1 MFNNRKL
8 ELSHGGKLVFLRH
21 FFDPRPGLALL
32 FGRAGTFG
40 GLGLGSCFVILFG
53 PFEEGEVVLEDG
65 FVGDGVALVL
75 HAAVDVVHLALDR
88 ILAPEKVL
96 LLQLFEYLED
106 GLFFL
111 LGILLAADGAL
122 HILLAVDFVVEVA
135 VKVVLVMGQ

>member
-1 MFNNRKL
+1 M
-8 ELSHGGKLVFLRH
+8 
-21 FFDPRPGLALL
+21 
-32 FGRAGTFG
+32 
-40 GLGLGSCFVILFG
+40 ILFG

-65 FVGDGVALVL
+65 FVGDGVALVF

-88 ILAPEKVL
+88 ILAPEQVL

-122 HILLAVDFVVEVA
+122 HILLAVDLVMKVA
-135 VKVVLVMGQ
+135 VEVVLVMRQ